1 MLWLLMGKS
10 QQLFS
15 HEQTNSTCM
24 MRKKRKWIFA
34 KVIQLRT
41 FSYSVFRPVCA
52 ISVWCWCLT
61 TRAAQHRALKL
72 NKYSSFHFH
81 FDVQWSIVWTTTANT
96 PAAKNRASPRTAAFS
111 VYFSTVHT
119 TTQTPNKPSNFQSK
133 LLLKRVNEEY
143 ENKLNQ
149 MWRNI
154 ITSVYRYR
162 RTMCIGLHWVELGA
176 AARLIETLWYWL
188 DWSC

>member
-24 MRKKRKWIFA
+24 RKKRKWIFA

-41 FSYSVFRPVCA
+41 FSFNIFRPVFA

-81 FDVQWSIVWTTTANT
+81 FDVQWSIVGTTTANT
-96 PAAKNRASPRTAAFS
+96 SGKEPSFTENRCFCRTLFHR
-111 VYFSTVHT
+111 THN

-133 LLLKRVNEEY
+133 LLLKRVNEEFDRVW
-143 ENKLNQ
+143 K
-149 MWRNI
+149 
-154 ITSVYRYR
+154 
-162 RTMCIGLHWVELGA
+162 
-176 AARLIETLWYWL
+176 
-188 DWSC
+188 